1 MVLCAFTRLFMP
13 ILTVNTGSSSV
24 RLAAFARSDN
34 ALTEL
39 ATVRH
44 YLAAGGD
51 PRVMLSEFRQTHG
64 LSGIDVSV
72 HRVVQGGANLTA
84 SRLLDQEVEGE
95 IDRLTPLAPL
105 HNPVSLRWIRAVREA
120 FGTGITQV
128 AVFDT
133 AFFTTLPEIAQTYAI
148 PHTLAQ
154 KYAVRRYGFHGLA
167 HQAMWRKWC
176 DLQPAI
182 PHGGRMV
189 SMQLGGGCSITAI
202 DNGLPRDTSMGF
214 SPLEGLMMATRSG
227 DIDPG
232 LVTFLQRQEGLTAE
246 QIDRLLNEQ
255 SGLLGVSGISAD
267 MRQLLESQDERARL
281 AVDLYCYRARK
292 YLGAYLAV
300 LGGAEAIIFG
310 GGVGENVPVVR
321 EKILAGMEWCGI
333 EVDSEKN
340 HGPGGLLR
348 ISSRTSKVEVWVVP
362 VDEAAILAH
371 EAEVVMAANRK

>member
-44 YLAAGGD
+44 DLAAGGD

-84 SRLLDQEVEGE
+84 SRLLDQEVERE

-120 FGTGITQV
+120 FGTGVTQV
-128 AVFDT
+128 AVF
-133 AFFTTLPEIAQTYAI
+133 
-148 PHTLAQ
+148 AQ

-189 SMQLGGGCSITAI
+189 SLQLGAGCSITAI

-214 SPLEGLMMATRSG
+214 SPLEGLMMANYWNHRMSARVWRWIYIVIGHVNIWAPISRCWVAPKQLFLAEVWARTCRLCG
-227 DIDPG
+227 KKFW
-232 LVTFLQRQEGLTAE
+232 LVW
-246 QIDRLLNEQ
+246 
-255 SGLLGVSGISAD
+255 S
-267 MRQLLESQDERARL
+267 
-281 AVDLYCYRARK
+281 
-292 YLGAYLAV
+292 
-300 LGGAEAIIFG
+300 GAELRSIRKKTMA
-310 GGVGENVPVVR
+310 P
-321 EKILAGMEWCGI
+321 AGCCASAAGQAK
-333 EVDSEKN
+333 SRY
-340 HGPGGLLR
+340 GLCR
-348 ISSRTSKVEVWVVP
+348 
-362 VDEAAILAH
+362 
-371 EAEVVMAANRK
+371 

>member
-1 MVLCAFTRLFMP
+1 MT
-13 ILTVNTGSSSV
+13 ILTVNIGSSSV
-24 RLAAFARSDN
+24 RLAAFARNGN

-44 YLAAGGD
+44 DLAASGE
-51 PRVMLSEFRQTHG
+51 PRVMLSEFCRTHG

-84 SRLLDQEVEGE
+84 SCLLDQEVEQE

-120 FGTGITQV
+120 FGTGIAQV

-133 AFFTTLPEIAQTYAI
+133 AFFITLPEIAQSYAI

-154 KYAVRRYGFHGLA
+154 KHAVRRYGFHGLA

-189 SMQLGGGCSITAI
+189 SLQLGAGCSITAI

-214 SPLEGLMMATRSG
+214 SPLEGLVMATRSG

-267 MRQLLESQDERARL
+267 MRQLLESQDERAGL

-300 LGGAEAIIFG
+300 LGGAEAILFG

-340 HGPGGLLR
+340 YGSGGLLR

-362 VDEAAILAH
+362 VNEAAILAH
-371 EAEVVMAANRK
+371 EAEVVMAAKGK

>member
-1 MVLCAFTRLFMP
+1 
-13 ILTVNTGSSSV
+13 
-24 RLAAFARSDN
+24 
-34 ALTEL
+34 
-39 ATVRH
+39 
-44 YLAAGGD
+44 
-51 PRVMLSEFRQTHG
+51 
-64 LSGIDVSV
+64 
-72 HRVVQGGANLTA
+72 
-84 SRLLDQEVEGE
+84 
-95 IDRLTPLAPL
+95 
-105 HNPVSLRWIRAVREA
+105 
-120 FGTGITQV
+120 
-128 AVFDT
+128 
-133 AFFTTLPEIAQTYAI
+133 
-148 PHTLAQ
+148 
-154 KYAVRRYGFHGLA
+154 
-167 HQAMWRKWC
+167 
-176 DLQPAI
+176 
-182 PHGGRMV
+182 
-189 SMQLGGGCSITAI
+189 
-202 DNGLPRDTSMGF
+202 
-214 SPLEGLMMATRSG
+214 MMATRSG

-340 HGPGGLLR
+340 HGPGRLLR

-362 VDEAAILAH
+362 VNEAAILAH

>member
-1 MVLCAFTRLFMP
+1 MT

-44 YLAAGGD
+44 NLAAGGE

-64 LSGIDVSV
+64 LAGIDVSV

-84 SRLLDQEVEGE
+84 SRLLDQEVERE

-105 HNPVSLRWIRAVREA
+105 HNPLSLRWIRAVREA

-133 AFFTTLPEIAQTYAI
+133 AFFITLPEIAQTYAI

-154 KYAVRRYGFHGLA
+154 KHAVRRYGFHGLA

-176 DLQPAI
+176 DLQPGI

-189 SMQLGGGCSITAI
+189 SLQLGAGCSITAI

-267 MRQLLESQDERARL
+267 MRRLLESQDERARL

-371 EAEVVMAANRK
+371 EAEVVIAANRK